1 MRKVP
6 TRRAAD
12 GFGAPQAHRT
22 LFGIIREIS
31 SIEDRGERIAAL
43 RAAPRAVR
51 EVLRFVYGNHALG
64 LPKGPLSYTPI
75 SPRAFADE
83 AGYPPDLDLL
93 ASEAHKLVRLFSREV
108 IPHMTEKKRLS
119 LWFDVMNRLTT
130 EEREMLDHARMHRSL
145 PWPSLSSAVV
155 KEAFPGLLEMESTP
169 ERPPEGI
176 EYLPSI
182 MGTDEPIPEAP
193 KPAPSREMTPE
204 EQNYARLMRDLGFV

>member
-22 LFGIIREIS
+22 LYGILREVS
-31 SIEDRGERIAAL
+31 SVEDRGERIAAL

-51 EVLRFVYGNHALG
+51 EVLRFAYGNHALG

-119 LWFDVMNRLTT
+119 LWHDVMNRLT
-130 EEREMLDHARMHRSL
+130 
-145 PWPSLSSAVV
+145 
-155 KEAFPGLLEMESTP
+155 ESTP

-182 MGTDEPIPEAP
+182 MGPDTPIPEAP
-193 KPAPSREMTPE
+193 KPETPRELTPDE
-204 EQNYARLMRDLGFV
+204 ARYSALRRSTF

>member
-12 GFGAPQAHRT
+12 GFGVPQAHRT

-119 LWFDVMNRLTT
+119 LWFDVMDRLTP

-145 PWPSLSSAVV
+145 PWPNLSSALV

-169 ERPPEGI
+169 EKPPEGI

-204 EQNYARLMRDLGFV
+204 EQNYARLIRDLGFV